1 MNHVF
6 AFLHAF
12 PDQVPKT
19 MNDHSAIL
27 RLPMLR
33 RAMPALLASALLAS
47 AGAARADD
55 APKVPGIKPDAALS
69 SLVPAAYR
77 ERGTITAAVNPDV
90 APVKFVNDDGQIAGF
105 TPDLLSAAAD
115 VLGLKLQLT
124 QSSFDALI
132 PGLSANRFDVLL
144 SLADFPSRHNVVTFV
159 DYLNI
164 GETIVAS
171 PSRKLSVKSLDDLC
185 GLQIALPRGTA
196 TVEEANRLNTKCVAA
211 GKKPMTIATYPDTNM
226 TLLSLT
232 TNASEAAWVDSPVA
246 NYNASKFPQKYQ
258 VVYFNYIAPYGIGFG
273 ADEKGKQMANAVQ
286 QALLKLQKDG
296 VYDQLLK
303 KWGLSP
309 RDARPTFPI
318 NDAKL

>member
-1 MNHVF
+1 M
-6 AFLHAF
+6 
-12 PDQVPKT
+12 K
-19 MNDHSAIL
+19 DHSATPRLRSIL
-27 RLPMLR
+27 RVLP
-33 RAMPALLASALLAS
+33 AAVTVAALTLAANAQ
-47 AGAARADD
+47 ADD
-55 APKVPGIKPDAALS
+55 APKVPGIKADSALS
-69 SLVPAAYR
+69 ALVPKAFR
-77 ERGTITAAVNPDV
+77 DRGTFTAAVNPDV
-90 APVKFVNDDGQIAGF
+90 APVKFINDDGNIDGF

-115 VLGLKLQLT
+115 VLGMKLQLT

-132 PGLSANRFDVLL
+132 PGLAANRFDVLL

-171 PSRKLSVKSLDDLC
+171 PSRKLVVKSLDDLC
-185 GLQIALPRGTA
+185 GLQVALPRGTA
-196 TVEEANRLNTKCVAA
+196 TVEEANKLNAKCAA
-211 GKKPMTIATYPDTNM
+211 NGKKQMSIATYPDTNM

-232 TNASEAAWVDSPVA
+232 TNASDVAWVDSPVA
-246 NYNASKFPQKYQ
+246 NYNAAKFPQKYQ

-273 ADEKGKQMANAVQ
+273 TDEKGKQMANAVQ

-296 VYDQLLK
+296 VYDSLLK

-309 RDARPTFPI
+309 KDARPTFPI